1 MTHPAPDL
9 PSNHQTDHHSPDH
22 AHSGQP
28 APRQPAITKG
38 DRPKPI
44 NARWLQGLG
53 LLYGLLFGLIL
64 WLAYTRNLPSFLG
77 AIPNY
82 DIPGHIILY
91 AIASYLGHRG
101 SSWKTIRAFGRS
113 LPLFPVGFTAWTVGE
128 ECLQSLSP
136 NRTFSA
142 SDLIASLVGIALG
155 WWLANR
161 DRPTPDRQPP
171 PPGDRLS

>member
-1 MTHPAPDL
+1 MTSPVPDL
-9 PSNHQTDHHSPDH
+9 PSDRSPAGD
-22 AHSGQP
+22 ANLIEPLPTPSAVTESDRSQPSGSHWMQ
-28 APRQPAITKG
+28 
-38 DRPKPI
+38 
-44 NARWLQGLG
+44 WLG

-101 SSWKTIRAFGRS
+101 SRWKTVRAFGRS
-113 LPLFPVGFTAWTVGE
+113 IPLFPMGFTVWTVLE
-128 ECLQSLSP
+128 ECLQALSP

-142 SDLIASLVGIALG
+142 SDLIASLLGIVIG

-161 DRPTPDRQPP
+161 DRRPTPPS
-171 PPGDRLS
+171 DRLS

>member
-1 MTHPAPDL
+1 MTPPVPEL
-9 PSNHQTDHHSPDH
+9 PSDRR
-22 AHSGQP
+22 P
-28 APRQPAITKG
+28 ADLTNAIEPMPTPVAVTEG
-38 DRPKPI
+38 DRSQPSSS
-44 NARWLQGLG
+44 RWMQWLG

-101 SSWKTIRAFGRS
+101 SRWKTGRAFGRS
-113 LPLFPVGFTAWTVGE
+113 IPLFPMGFTVWTVVE
-128 ECLQSLSP
+128 ECLQALSP

-142 SDLIASLVGIALG
+142 SDLIASLLGIVIG

-161 DRPTPDRQPP
+161 DRPTSDRTPTPP
-171 PPGDRLS
+171 RDQRS